1 MNGFQLMFTKGAE
14 AVEAKYSKGLGEQV
28 ARLQVHAKYDGSS
41 DINEVWHAGIMP
53 CT

>member
-1 MNGFQLMFTKGAE
+1 MNCFQLMFTKGAE